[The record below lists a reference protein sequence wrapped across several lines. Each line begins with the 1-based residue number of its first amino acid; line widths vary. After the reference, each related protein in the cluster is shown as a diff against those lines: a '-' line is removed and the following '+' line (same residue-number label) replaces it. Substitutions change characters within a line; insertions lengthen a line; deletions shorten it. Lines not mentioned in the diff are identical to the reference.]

1 MTSQSESG
9 LDASDI
15 RRKMDPY
22 LATLSIPAGVTVE
35 YGGIEDEAAES
46 FASLGRAMAIGF
58 IIILLILSAQF
69 QSFKQPFIIGLA
81 IPLSFIGV
89 VFGLMITRVP
99 FGLMAFF
106 GVVALMGVVV
116 NDAIVLIAYVNDQRK
131 AGMSLNEALVK
142 GGRNR
147 LRPIIMTTVTTL
159 AGMIPLTLNFAG
171 GAEYWRP
178 LAVSLIFGLAVAS
191 FLTLIIVPV
200 LYSLFESGAERRR
213 IMRMEAETPEIV

>member
-1 MTSQSESG
+1 
-9 LDASDI
+9 
-15 RRKMDPY
+15 
-22 LATLSIPAGVTVE
+22 VE
-35 YGGIEDEAAES
+35 YGGVEDEAGKS
-46 FASLGRAMAIGF
+46 FRSLGRAMGIGF
-58 IIILLILSAQF
+58 FVILVILAAQF
-69 QSFKQPFIIGLA
+69 RSLRQPLIIA
-81 IPLSFIGV
+81 ATIPLSFIGV
-89 VFGLMITRVP
+89 IFGLMITRVP

-116 NDAIVLIAYVNDQRK
+116 NDAIVLISYVNDLRRQ
-131 AGMSLNEALVK
+131 GLSLEEALIK

-147 LRPIIMTTVTTL
+147 LRPIILTTVTTL

-200 LYSLFESGAERRR
+200 IYSLLEKR
-213 IMRMEAETPEIV
+213 